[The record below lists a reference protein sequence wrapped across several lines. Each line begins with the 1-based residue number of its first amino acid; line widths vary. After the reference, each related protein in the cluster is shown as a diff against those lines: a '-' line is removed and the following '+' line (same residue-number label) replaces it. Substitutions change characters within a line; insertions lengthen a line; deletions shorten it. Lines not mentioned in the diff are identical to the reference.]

1 MADYRGERTVVIQAP
16 IQAVYAYVSDFPRHI
31 EWNHQPTEMTKLTE
45 GPVGVGSVFRTIEQT
60 PSNMSGLMK
69 IIFPLMGKVLGV
81 AAYTEAEITALE
93 PDRRVAWKAAAP
105 LKKGGFIM
113 KAEWE
118 IVLEPQGEATQI
130 TQRFHYM
137 PQGKISPNP
146 ESAALTTGEEVTRN
160 LKRLKGIVEKQTA
173 PKSVSSQPAIA

>member
-60 PSNMSGLMK
+60 PSNMSGFMR
-69 IIFPLMGKVLGV
+69 IIFPLMGMVLGV
-81 AAYTEAEITALE
+81 AGYTEAEITALE
-93 PDRRVAWKAAAP
+93 PNRRAAWKAAAP

-118 IVLEPQGEATQI
+118 IVLEPQGEATQV